1 MSRETEEELGIPSS
15 SVDVW
20 CEMPALASSKGGEYT
35 ATPVVGEVTNYTS
48 LSLSL
53 STEEVSSVF
62 TVPLA
67 TLIDPANHGY
77 TQFRAGSRG
86 WSLPVY
92 HGQVP
97 HVIWGLT
104 AIITTQLL
112 RALLPSS
119 VYKHHIHYQSPLK

>member
-20 CEMPALASSKGGEYT
+20 CEMPALASSKDGEYT

-77 TQFRAGSRG
+77 TQFRQDWSPFEVRDSQLPTWGFSGLSRCLYG
-86 WSLPVY
+86 RRDT
-92 HGQVP
+92 G
-97 HVIWGLT
+97 I
-104 AIITTQLL
+104 
-112 RALLPSS
+112 
-119 VYKHHIHYQSPLK
+119 YKRHSERQ

>member
-20 CEMPALASSKGGEYT
+20 CEMPALASSKDGEYT

-77 TQFRAGSRG
+77 TQFRQDWSTLEVRDSQFPTRGFSGLSRCLYG
-86 WSLPVY
+86 RRDT
-92 HGQVP
+92 G
-97 HVIWGLT
+97 I
-104 AIITTQLL
+104 
-112 RALLPSS
+112 
-119 VYKHHIHYQSPLK
+119 YKRHSERQ

>member
-20 CEMPALASSKGGEYT
+20 CEMPALASSKDGEYT

-77 TQFRAGSRG
+77 TQFRQD
-86 WSLPVY
+86 W
-92 HGQVP
+92 
-97 HVIWGLT
+97 
-104 AIITTQLL
+104 
-112 RALLPSS
+112 
-119 VYKHHIHYQSPLK
+119 SPLEVRDSQLPTRGFSGLSRCLYGMRDTGIYK